1 MTVNIIHRTPFESK
15 TYKYVKK
22 IEVSPDGNDII
33 ITCHYPNE
41 DEFPVTV
48 DRHEVVLNVNTRE
61 A

>member
-15 TYKYVKK
+15 TYKYVSK
-22 IEVSPDGNDII
+22 IETRGNSVV
-33 ITCHYPNE
+33 ITAQYPE
-41 DEFPVTV
+41 EEEFSVTY